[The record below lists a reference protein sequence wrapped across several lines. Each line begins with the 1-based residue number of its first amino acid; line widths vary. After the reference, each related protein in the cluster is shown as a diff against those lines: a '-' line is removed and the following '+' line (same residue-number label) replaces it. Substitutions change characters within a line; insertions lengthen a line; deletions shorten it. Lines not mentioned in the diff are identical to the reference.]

1 MELRR
6 RIRSRHT
13 GTMRDGNASDKQNQR
28 RQRGHLPVT
37 FQILSL
43 ILGALTFKQAYMCR
57 ARQKVAL

>member
-1 MELRR
+1 
-6 RIRSRHT
+6 
-13 GTMRDGNASDKQNQR
+13 MRDGNASDKQNQR